1 MAAVPDFTIPDNDN
15 NNDFVNVVTQKL
27 ATLEGYIQQQD
38 QAEGV
43 KIEQIN
49 QMLAEIKRKIR
60 EMKAQIAKLQGQ
72 AGNIGR
78 NINTNN
84 TDIQINQQ
92 RIAELEAEKQR
103 LADELAANKT
113 RIAQLERD
121 IEEAKR
127 RGDNRMVGELAAQLA
142 DLKNKSRDDI
152 EQQRVAL
159 QQQIDTLIQD
169 VARLTQENDALK
181 TKYTNLMEAMKKAFQ
196 LLQTMNNRRPNS
208 GDLQD
213 FFVKIQSINRELD
226 NAANDN
232 GGANDNGVDN
242 GVDNS
247 GDEGSFFGNL
257 FRRRP
262 SPPPYPPPPRRRR
275 LNEIPPQPLQP
286 QPQSQPQPQ
295 PGPLPP
301 QTPEEIF
308 ERQIADKSQEEQNIY
323 RLVAQGKKTVDYNK
337 VSKLIN
343 DNQLPIKRLYD
354 TNQLNENT
362 LRSFQGGRKTKKHRK
377 RGKKTRTTT
386 KRRIKSRKQ
395 TKQTKQKGGYLIR
408 HKHRNKTHSNSKH

>member
-60 EMKAQIAKLQGQ
+60 EMKAQIANLQGQ

-78 NINTNN
+78 NIKTNN

-152 EQQRVAL
+152 ERQRVAL
-159 QQQIDTLIQD
+159 QQQIDTFIQD
-169 VARLTQENDALK
+169 VARLTQENEALK

-232 GGANDNGVDN
+232 GGANDNGL
-242 GVDNS
+242 DNS
-247 GDEGSFFGNL
+247 GDEGSFFSNL

-262 SPPPYPPPPRRRR
+262 NPPPYPPPPRRRR
-275 LNEIPPQPLQP
+275 LNELQPQPLQP
-286 QPQSQPQPQ
+286 GPVQ

-343 DNQLPIKRLYD
+343 DNQVPIKRLYD

-362 LRSFQGGRKTKKHRK
+362 LRTFQGGRKTKKHRK
-377 RGKKTRTTT
+377 RGKKTTTT

-395 TKQTKQKGGYLIR
+395 TKQTKQKGGYLI
-408 HKHRNKTHSNSKH
+408 HKHRNKTPSKSKH

>member
-1 MAAVPDFTIPDNDN
+1 
-15 NNDFVNVVTQKL
+15 
-27 ATLEGYIQQQD
+27 
-38 QAEGV
+38 
-43 KIEQIN
+43 
-49 QMLAEIKRKIR
+49 
-60 EMKAQIAKLQGQ
+60 
-72 AGNIGR
+72 
-78 NINTNN
+78 
-84 TDIQINQQ
+84 
-92 RIAELEAEKQR
+92 
-103 LADELAANKT
+103 
-113 RIAQLERD
+113 
-121 IEEAKR
+121 
-127 RGDNRMVGELAAQLA
+127 
-142 DLKNKSRDDI
+142 
-152 EQQRVAL
+152 
-159 QQQIDTLIQD
+159 
-169 VARLTQENDALK
+169 
-181 TKYTNLMEAMKKAFQ
+181 
-196 LLQTMNNRRPNS
+196 MNNRRPNS

>member
-38 QAEGV
+38 QAEGA

-78 NINTNN
+78 NIQTNN

-152 EQQRVAL
+152 ERQRVAL

-169 VARLTQENDALK
+169 VTRLTQENEALK

-226 NAANDN
+226 NAVNDN

-242 GVDNS
+242 GGDS
-247 GDEGSFFGNL
+247 GDEGGFFGNL

-275 LNEIPPQPLQP
+275 LNVNEIPLEPVPLP
-286 QPQSQPQPQ
+286 PGPLQ

-343 DNQLPIKRLYD
+343 DNQIPIKRLYD

-377 RGKKTRTTT
+377 RGKKTRRTTT

-395 TKQTKQKGGYLIR
+395 TKQTKQKGGYLI
-408 HKHRNKTHSNSKH
+408 HKHRNKTHSKSKH